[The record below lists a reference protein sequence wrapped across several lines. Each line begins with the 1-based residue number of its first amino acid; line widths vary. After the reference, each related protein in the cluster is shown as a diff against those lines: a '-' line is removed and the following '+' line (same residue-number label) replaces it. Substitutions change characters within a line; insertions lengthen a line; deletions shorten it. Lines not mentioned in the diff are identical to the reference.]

1 MLLAQGAAIA
11 GIHEELA
18 LMRDF
23 LMGGPPPRASLPMST
38 QVALPSPSASSH
50 YKKPCDL

>member
-11 GIHEELA
+11 GIHELA

-23 LMGGPPPRASLPMST
+23 LMGGPPLRASLPMST